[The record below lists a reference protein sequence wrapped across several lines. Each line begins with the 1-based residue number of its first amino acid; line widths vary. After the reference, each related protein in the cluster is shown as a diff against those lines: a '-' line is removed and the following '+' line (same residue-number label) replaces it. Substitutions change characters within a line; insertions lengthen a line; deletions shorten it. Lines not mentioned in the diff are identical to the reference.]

1 MAHLRGRERAR
12 YVTRMFGRISRR
24 YDLLNTVMSGGRH
37 HSWRR
42 MACEM
47 ATDDLSGPAL
57 DVATGTGDFAFSLL
71 QTPGVSDVVGIDFTP
86 KMLAVAVDK
95 AGRRGLGRRTRF
107 VRGDAHA
114 LPFPSDQF
122 ACATVG
128 FGIRNFVDARRALE
142 EIARTVRPKGRV
154 AVLEIV
160 RAERRVP
167 VGRLFSAGFRYITPW
182 LGAVLAGDRE
192 AYGYLPE
199 SVEGFLDAEGLK
211 SMMEEA
217 ELTNIRWKRLAL
229 GTVAILVG
237 EKR

>member
-1 MAHLRGRERAR
+1 
-12 YVTRMFGRISRR
+12 MFARISRR
-24 YDLLNTVMSGGRH
+24 YDLLNAVMSAGRH

-42 MACEM
+42 VACEM
-47 ATDDLSGPAL
+47 ATEGLSGPAL

-71 QTPGVSDVVGIDFTP
+71 ETPGVSDVVGIDFTP
-86 KMLAVAVDK
+86 EMLSVAVAK
-95 AGRRGLGRRTRF
+95 AGRKGLGRRIPF
-107 VRGDAHA
+107 LIGDSHA
-114 LPFPSDQF
+114 LPFPNGRF

-128 FGIRNFVDARRALE
+128 FGLRNFVDVPRALE

-160 RAERRVP
+160 RAERKDP
-167 VGRLFSAGFRYITPW
+167 VERLFSAGFRYVTPW

-199 SVEGFLDAEGLK
+199 SVEGFLDAEELK
-211 SMMEEA
+211 SVMEEA
-217 ELTNIRWKRLAL
+217 GLTNLRWKRLAL